1 MGNIYVA
8 MGLPLNLKS
17 NFDGNISQNKDQC
30 CILFHETRAI
40 ARIRADTHASKFM
53 CAIYR
58 TREIIIFS
66 LLVLL
71 LLYISREKFFIK
83 GFFIEDYVNE
93 I

>member
-1 MGNIYVA
+1 
-8 MGLPLNLKS
+8 MGLPLNLKT
-17 NFDGNISQNKDQC
+17 NFDGNISQNKGQC
-30 CILFHETRAI
+30 CILFRETRAI
-40 ARIRADTHASKFM
+40 ARARAETHASKST

-58 TREIIIFS
+58 TRKIIISS

-83 GFFIEDYVNE
+83 GFFIEDYVSE